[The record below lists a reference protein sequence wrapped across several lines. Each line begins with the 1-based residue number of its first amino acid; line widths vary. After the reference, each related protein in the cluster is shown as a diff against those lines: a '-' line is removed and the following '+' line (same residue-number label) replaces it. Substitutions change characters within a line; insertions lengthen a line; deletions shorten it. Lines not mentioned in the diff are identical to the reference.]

1 MITIRLAEKKDVK
14 SILAI
19 YQPFIENTPVSFEE
33 IVPTVAQFWERIQK
47 TLQDYP
53 WLVCEINRDIAGYAY
68 ATAHRERASY
78 RWTKEV
84 SVYVHPDYIRCGI
97 GCGLYTSLIE
107 LLKLQ
112 GVKNILAGIT
122 LPNKSSVAF
131 HEKFGFSKIGVYRA
145 VGFKLGRWHDVG
157 WWEMKIDDPN
167 NKPDKRL
174 RKLDE
179 IVDTEGWKAAIEMGI
194 ENIKNVLPPF

>member
-1 MITIRLAEKKDVK
+1 MITIRLAQKKDAE

-19 YQPFIENTPVSFEE
+19 YRPFIENTPVSFEE
-33 IVPTVAQFWERIQK
+33 TIPTMEQFWERIQK
-47 TLQDYP
+47 VLQDYP
-53 WLVCEINRDIAGYAY
+53 WLVCEINYDIAGYAY

-84 SVYVHPDYIRCGI
+84 SVYVHPNYIRRGI
-97 GCGLYTSLIE
+97 GTGLYTALLE

-122 LPNKSSVAF
+122 LPNKGSLAF
-131 HEKFGFSKIGVYRA
+131 HENFGFSRIGVYTK
-145 VGFKLGRWHDVG
+145 VGFKFGCWHDVE
-157 WWEMKIDDPN
+157 WWELKIDDPN
-167 NKPDKRL
+167 TNPDRL

>member
-1 MITIRLAEKKDVK
+1 MITIRLAQKKDAE

-19 YQPFIENTPVSFEE
+19 YRPFIENTPVSFEE
-33 IVPTVAQFWERIQK
+33 SVPTVEQFWERIQK

-53 WLVCEINRDIAGYAY
+53 WLVCEINRDIAGYSY
-68 ATAHRERASY
+68 ATSHRQRASY

-84 SVYVHPDYIRCGI
+84 SVYVHLDYKRRGI
-97 GCGLYTSLIE
+97 GFGLYTALIE

-122 LPNKSSVAF
+122 LPNKGNVAF
-131 HEKFGFSKIGVYRA
+131 HEKFGFTRIGVYKA

-157 WWEMKIDDPN
+157 WWELKVDDPN

-174 RKLDE
+174 KKLDE
-179 IVDTEGWKAAIEMGI
+179 IVNSEGWKVAIEKAMGK
-194 ENIKNVLPPF
+194 IKPTL

>member
-1 MITIRLAEKKDVK
+1 MITIRLAKKKDAN

-19 YQPFIENTPVSFEE
+19 YRPFIEKTPVTFEE
-33 IVPTVAQFWERIQK
+33 TVPTVAQFWERIQK
-47 TLQDYP
+47 TLPDYP
-53 WLVCEINRDIAGYAY
+53 WLVCEINHDIAGYTY

-84 SVYVHPDYIRCGI
+84 SVYVHPNYMRHGI
-97 GCGLYTSLIE
+97 GVGLYTALIE

-122 LPNKSSVAF
+122 LPNKGSVDF
-131 HEKFGFSKIGVYRA
+131 HESFGFSSIGIYTA

-157 WWEMKIDDPN
+157 WWELRVDHSEN
-167 NKPDKRL
+167 RPDKKL
-174 RKLDE
+174 KTLDE
-179 IVDTEGWKAAIEMGI
+179 VVNSEDWNAAIEKGM
-194 ENIKNVLPPF
+194 EKIKRVS